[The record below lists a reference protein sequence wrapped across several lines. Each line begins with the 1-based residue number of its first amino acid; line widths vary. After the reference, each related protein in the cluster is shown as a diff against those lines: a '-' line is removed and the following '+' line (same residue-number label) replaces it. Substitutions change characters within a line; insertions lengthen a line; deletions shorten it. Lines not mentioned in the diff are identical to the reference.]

1 MENRSYGLYSLYR
14 LYRGSIE
21 ESDNDDTKA
30 ALMKCGDLL
39 ESVCN
44 SNDTLTQCDLGCDM
58 RVWRSRDYQGYI
70 EGPNQAV
77 QIAIDIK
84 NKT

>member
-1 MENRSYGLYSLYR
+1 MENRTYGLYSLYR
-14 LYRGSIE
+14 LYRGSRE
-21 ESDNDDTKA
+21 ETDGDKAKA

-44 SNDTLTQCDLGCDM
+44 SNDTFNVIWDAICEYGDQ
-58 RVWRSRDYQGYI
+58 RDYQGYI
-70 EGPNQAV
+70 EGFNQAV
-77 QIAIDIK
+77 QVAVDLK

>member
-30 ALMKCGDLL
+30 ALIKCGDLL
-39 ESVCN
+39 ESACN
-44 SNDTLTQCDLGCDM
+44 SNDTFNAICEYGDQETIRGILRGSIRRYKLLLT
-58 RVWRSRDYQGYI
+58 
-70 EGPNQAV
+70 
-77 QIAIDIK
+77 
-84 NKT
+84 

>member
-30 ALMKCGDLL
+30 ALIKCGDLL
-39 ESVCN
+39 ESACN
-44 SNDTLTQCDLGCDM
+44 SNDTFNAICEYGDQETIRGSIRQCKLLLT
-58 RVWRSRDYQGYI
+58 
-70 EGPNQAV
+70 
-77 QIAIDIK
+77 
-84 NKT
+84 

>member
-30 ALMKCGDLL
+30 ALIKCGDLL
-39 ESVCN
+39 ESAYN
-44 SNDTLTQCDLGCDM
+44 SNDTFNVIWDAICEYGDQETIRGILRGSIRQCKLLLT
-58 RVWRSRDYQGYI
+58 
-70 EGPNQAV
+70 
-77 QIAIDIK
+77 
-84 NKT
+84 

>member
-30 ALMKCGDLL
+30 ALIKCGDLL
-39 ESVCN
+39 ESACN
-44 SNDTLTQCDLGCDM
+44 SNDTFNVILDAICEYGDQETIRGILRGSIRRYKLLLT
-58 RVWRSRDYQGYI
+58 
-70 EGPNQAV
+70 
-77 QIAIDIK
+77 
-84 NKT
+84 